1 MTKHMRSLL
10 CLFLALTLYSCAPVV
25 LPDIVWPLPPDPP
38 RIKFVKSFTGTKGF
52 YGFSTKDILLGVD
65 SQTDYMSKPQ
75 GVHVDALGRVY
86 VGDTAFGT
94 VKVFDPAKKA
104 PYFLRSRGRSVMK
117 KPIGIASDAKGRIYV
132 ADSQANKVWVYNSNG
147 SFKAMFG
154 QKGEF
159 RQPAGLAVDD
169 ERGRLYMV
177 DTHHHKIFVLDLETG
192 EILNTIGKR
201 GEEEGELNFPS
212 YVAINKKSGNIYVVD
227 TMNGR
232 VQVFDP
238 KGRFLRGWGKH
249 GDGFGQF
256 ARPKG
261 IAVDS
266 EGHVYVVDA
275 AFNNIQIFDEEGQIL
290 MAFGEYGN
298 GRGQQ
303 ILPAGLAIDS
313 EDRIYV
319 VDSWNG
325 RVNIYEFMGK
335 KAEERKKR
343 EEAAAAKKKKK

>member
-1 MTKHMRSLL
+1 MTKYIKALF
-10 CLFLALTLYSCAPVV
+10 CLFLATTLYSCAPVE
-25 LPDIVWPLPPDPP
+25 LPDVVWPLPPDPP
-38 RIKFVKSFTGTKGF
+38 RIRFVKSFSGTKSF
-52 YGFSTKDILLGVD
+52 YGFSAKDILLGVD
-65 SQTDYMSKPQ
+65 SQGDYMFKPQ

-86 VGDTAFGT
+86 VGDTAYGT
-94 VKVFDPAKKA
+94 VKVFDPARKA
-104 PYFLRSRGRSVMK
+104 PYILRSRGRNIMK
-117 KPIGIASDAKGRIYV
+117 KPIGIESDAQGRIYV
-132 ADSQANKVWVYNSNG
+132 ADSQGNKVWVYNSNG
-147 SFKAMFG
+147 SFKTVFG
-154 QKGEF
+154 QGGEF
-159 RQPAGLAVDD
+159 RQPAGLAIDD
-169 ERGRLYMV
+169 ERGRLYVV
-177 DTHHHKIFVLDLETG
+177 DTHHHKVFVLDLETG
-192 EILNTIGKR
+192 KVLNTIGKR

-212 YVAINKKSGNIYVVD
+212 YIAINKKSGNIYVVD

-232 VQVFDP
+232 VQVFDT
-238 KGRFLRGWGKH
+238 KGRFLRAWGKL

-261 IAVDS
+261 IAIDS

-275 AFNNIQIFDEEGQIL
+275 AVNNVQIFNEEGELL

-319 VDSWNG
+319 VDSWNN

-335 KAEERKKR
+335 KYKERKAR
-343 EEAAAAKKKKK
+343 EEEGSKKKNK